1 MEIWTVAAQFLF
13 WEYLFPIFGIVSLP
27 CTIEHSNN
35 SSFHVRN
42 KMAAKMTL
50 VLAVILVVLQAAAD
64 AKR

>member
-1 MEIWTVAAQFLF
+1 M
-13 WEYLFPIFGIVSLP
+13 S
-27 CTIEHSNN
+27 
-35 SSFHVRN
+35 RN

>member
-1 MEIWTVAAQFLF
+1 MFVLLHAKATKLPAA
-13 WEYLFPIFGIVSLP
+13 
-27 CTIEHSNN
+27 TIDHLYYY
-35 SSFHVRN
+35 SFHVRN